1 MSPSCVWAILSFMP
15 AYINHSLLEDLF
27 ADVELVMD
35 PDDRLA
41 KIRLMTDVFVDL
53 SVTSLERIA
62 YERSRD
68 GWTAPQIANEIGV
81 SRLYIP
87 AMIAAHA
94 ARTGLPILRR
104 KSRSYDHAVDI
115 SRLVSREARVRAEG
129 HPQS

>member
-1 MSPSCVWAILSFMP
+1 MP

-27 ADVELVMD
+27 ADVEVKMD

-41 KIRLMTDVFVDL
+41 MIRQLTDVFVGL

-62 YERSRD
+62 YERSQD
-68 GWTAPQIANEIGV
+68 GWTAPQIANDIGV

-94 ARTGLPILRR
+94 ARTGLPVLRR
-104 KSRSYDHAVDI
+104 KARSYDHAVDI

-129 HPQS
+129 SPQP